1 MGIDMKKEIKIS
13 DLWKR
18 GPKEPKAEKPP
29 KEPKKAKEP
38 KPPKEK
44 KERRFGRGTKEKVA
58 AIEAKSGP
66 PVRDI
71 PLMHAFN
78 LLPKEE
84 VRAEKESKQSAI
96 PHVIVALAGVLVF
109 AALAAFY
116 LSSSAAVTKKS
127 GELDDLRG
135 DLASLQVP
143 EKQPQA
149 PSEGAEHRFRALGAD
164 SRAVCGTGRS
174 PRLGPRPA
182 RARARPS
189 GRRHADDPRRNCAF
203 AGLGGCRDER
213 GRELLQGD
221 RNLGQPG
228 ERRAAPVAPPGHPRA
243 PERSARVRD
252 RVRGSGR
259 AGRQLRHHRVRAP
272 GSRFVKKQIPIWP
285 VIGLAIL
292 IVAAVAYMVVI
303 RPKRAES
310 GRLDEQIAEMQMK
323 VSAAQLAS
331 RPQQQATTIKVAD
344 VFEVSKAMPDTDDMP
359 GIILDLN
366 SVAEATGIK
375 FLSIQP
381 SAPTPKT
388 GYSAIAITLTF
399 EGNYFDLTDFLF
411 RLRNLVTVRDG
422 HLSSAGRLFTLD
434 TMSMKEGKDGFPS
447 INAGLTVS
455 AYVYGAPDPTAAVV
469 PPPTTEAPPPPPA
482 DASAGGLG

>member
-1 MGIDMKKEIKIS
+1 M
-13 DLWKR
+13 
-18 GPKEPKAEKPP
+18 
-29 KEPKKAKEP
+29 
-38 KPPKEK
+38 
-44 KERRFGRGTKEKVA
+44 
-58 AIEAKSGP
+58 
-66 PVRDI
+66 
-71 PLMHAFN
+71 
-78 LLPKEE
+78 
-84 VRAEKESKQSAI
+84 
-96 PHVIVALAGVLVF
+96 
-109 AALAAFY
+109 
-116 LSSSAAVTKKS
+116 
-127 GELDDLRG
+127 
-135 DLASLQVP
+135 
-143 EKQPQA
+143 
-149 PSEGAEHRFRALGAD
+149 
-164 SRAVCGTGRS
+164 
-174 PRLGPRPA
+174 
-182 RARARPS
+182 
-189 GRRHADDPRRNCAF
+189 
-203 AGLGGCRDER
+203 
-213 GRELLQGD
+213 
-221 RNLGQPG
+221 
-228 ERRAAPVAPPGHPRA
+228 
-243 PERSARVRD
+243 
-252 RVRGSGR
+252 
-259 AGRQLRHHRVRAP
+259 
-272 GSRFVKKQIPIWP
+272 KKQIPIWP
-285 VIGLAIL
+285 VIGVAIL
-292 IVAAVAYMVVI
+292 LAAAVAYMVVI

-388 GYSAIAITLTF
+388 GYSAIGITLTF

-455 AYVYGAPDPTAAVV
+455 AYVYGAADPAAAVV
-469 PPPTTEAPPPPPA
+469 PPPPTEAPPPPPA